1 VERWVFTGLGTF
13 MIELR
18 LELPINSIYY
28 FVFTLLT
35 SMFSLLNSTMF
46 LFFRKRVVFSDDFS
60 NFLG

>member
-1 VERWVFTGLGTF
+1 MERWVFTGLGTF

>member
-1 VERWVFTGLGTF
+1 

-60 NFLG
+60 NFLE